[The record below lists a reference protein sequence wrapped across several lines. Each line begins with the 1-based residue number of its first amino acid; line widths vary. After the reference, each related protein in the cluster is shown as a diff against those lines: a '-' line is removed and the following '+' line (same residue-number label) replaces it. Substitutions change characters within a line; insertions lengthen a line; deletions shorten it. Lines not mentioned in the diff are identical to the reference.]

1 LRTKKSPSSSPA
13 TQKKEKNANK
23 KDAIEEKN
31 KNSATDPLNDVST
44 KEITPSSTLT
54 KNEEQKAKPLAR
66 EDQSKEEQQQSPP
79 QEVEK
84 ELIIPPAKETSS
96 EPEPIKTE
104 VSKGGEVQR
113 GKRAKFERRFVE
125 ADIPSSQE
133 RVATPTTTTTATT
146 EPEKISQIPIAPPS
160 PVSVNPISEKTELEQ
175 GERKLEQQ
183 PIQKE
188 EEGWHVEKEGSE
200 PLEKSLES
208 QPIQEMQPIP
218 SSSTPPP
225 AALDPLSSLSS
236 SSPSSMLSTVT
247 VQELPEVQEFKVDV
261 TEQKDKKKGKKKKK
275 LKKVRKPKRD
285 EEEEEEEEEEEN
297 AFPKKVKIK
306 KEKIAFSDRVIRFA
320 LKYTRVP
327 TRIIA
332 KRMPGLRDNLLRSN
346 MRISPEGVISLAL
359 LFTFISIP
367 ISIFGAYELW
377 NFGLRPWALFVPAV
391 CVVPFFIGITM
402 PKVSAS
408 SRAQALDNEL
418 PYLIAY
424 ITVLAGG
431 GISPIVTL
439 KRISKAAKIFPAAAK
454 EAARILMDIEIFG
467 LDAISALERETRL
480 TPNKTFSEFIGGY
493 VAVLKTGGDAL
504 SYLEAK
510 LKEIFSVR
518 ESKVKSGSEF
528 IATMSEAYIITT
540 VVMGVSLMVLW
551 ATQNLMSP
559 TGLPTTGGSVNSTLI
574 VMFSGLFVPV
584 ISLIFIIVIGSSQ
597 IKEPFTYDMPFYI
610 FLACMPVGA
619 LIYFL
624 PLGLPIY
631 YQLGIGLLVASGPP
645 MIFQMMYKKRKEAV
659 EAKLS
664 NFLRDLSEVRKTG
677 LSPEKTIEQLAN
689 RNYGALT
696 VHVKKIAAQV
706 SWGTPLKTVL
716 QTFIKE
722 VKSWVSRA
730 VAFLLLEVVDVGGG
744 SAKMFISL
752 ADFTERNAQL
762 DKERKSQIRPYI
774 IIPYIGAILIVA
786 TTAMMVYY
794 AGFSFQSF
802 PGASSF
808 TANFTPSTSVLTEA
822 TNTLL
827 LAAFFQAW
835 VMGFVAGKMGEGSAA
850 DGFKHA
856 TLLITISMV
865 TVIVTSLFIKI

>member
-1 LRTKKSPSSSPA
+1 MNQENKIEAPKEVSPA
-13 TQKKEKNANK
+13 VPIISADPKKEERVEALVTEPLQPQQQEAEVVPIK
-23 KDAIEEKN
+23 KISAEPVAEKN
-31 KNSATDPLNDVST
+31 V
-44 KEITPSSTLT
+44 
-54 KNEEQKAKPLAR
+54 
-66 EDQSKEEQQQSPP
+66 KEE
-79 QEVEK
+79 
-84 ELIIPPAKETSS
+84 T
-96 EPEPIKTE
+96 
-104 VSKGGEVQR
+104 QR
-113 GKRAKFERRFVE
+113 VKRAKFERRLRAESDFETREKSSVE
-125 ADIPSSQE
+125 LEDTKEIPITPPVPSSPFPPIIENPIRVKETKAENEVPQHEAKQIEQPLQQPEQRQE
-133 RVATPTTTTTATT
+133 EEVV
-146 EPEKISQIPIAPPS
+146 QPS
-160 PVSVNPISEKTELEQ
+160 PQVFELGQ
-175 GERKLEQQ
+175 IQQ
-183 PIQKE
+183 
-188 EEGWHVEKEGSE
+188 
-200 PLEKSLES
+200 
-208 QPIQEMQPIP
+208 QEMVPD
-218 SSSTPPP
+218 SFS
-225 AALDPLSSLSS
+225 PLSSGSS
-236 SSPSSMLSTVT
+236 TT
-247 VQELPEVQEFKVDV
+247 TIQTLPEVQEFKV
-261 TEQKDKKKGKKKKK
+261 EPINQKQKRRGKKKRRKK
-275 LKKVRKPKRD
+275 FKQKS
-285 EEEEEEEEEEEN
+285 EEEEGG
-297 AFPKKVKIK
+297 FK
-306 KEKIAFSDRVIRFA
+306 KENSKERITFSDRVVRFA
-320 LKYTRVP
+320 LKYTRLP
-327 TRIIA
+327 TRIIS
-332 KRMPGLRDNLLRSN
+332 KRLPGLRDNLLRSN
-346 MRISPEGVISLAL
+346 MRISPEGIISLAL

-367 ISIFGAYELW
+367 VSIFGAFELW
-377 NFGLRPWALFVPAV
+377 NFGIRPYALFVPAV
-391 CVVPFFIGITM
+391 SVVPFLVGITM
-402 PKVSAS
+402 PKISAS
-408 SRAQALDNEL
+408 SRAAALDNEL
-418 PYLIAY
+418 PFLIAY

-439 KRISKAAKIFPAAAK
+439 KRISKAAKIFPASAK
-454 EAARILMDIEIFG
+454 EAARILLDIDIFG

-480 TPNKTFSEFIGGY
+480 TPNKTFSDFIGGY
-493 VAVLKTGGDAL
+493 VSVLKTGGDAL

-510 LKEIFSVR
+510 LKEIFNVR

-559 TGLPTTGGSVNSTLI
+559 NGLPTSGGTVNSTLI
-574 VMFSGLFVPV
+574 VMFSGFFVPV

-597 IKEPFTYDMPFYI
+597 IREPYSYDLPFYI

-619 LIYFL
+619 LLYFL

-631 YQLGIGLLVASGPP
+631 YQLGLGLLAASTPP
-645 MIFQMMYKKRKEAV
+645 MVFQMMYKKRKESV

-677 LSPEKTIEQLAN
+677 LAPEKTIEQLAN

-716 QTFIKE
+716 QTFIRE
-722 VKSWVSRA
+722 VKSWISRA

-752 ADFTERNAQL
+752 ADFTEKNAQL
-762 DKERKSQIRPYI
+762 DKDRKSQIRPYI

-802 PGASSF
+802 PGLPS
-808 TANFTPSTSVLTEA
+808 NFTPSTALLTSA

-856 TLLITISMV
+856 TFLIAISMV
-865 TVIVTSLFIKI
+865 TVLVTNSFIKL

>member
-1 LRTKKSPSSSPA
+1 LRAKKQSSSSP
-13 TQKKEKNANK
+13 TTHKKAGDEK
-23 KDAIEEKN
+23 KDKLNEQQQEDDKKAI
-31 KNSATDPLNDVST
+31 ST
-44 KEITPSSTLT
+44 KEDLSSSNLAPESQDT
-54 KNEEQKAKPLAR
+54 KEQLVVPETQNLGQQPALQEDKEQAQPEEAK
-66 EDQSKEEQQQSPP
+66 
-79 QEVEK
+79 
-84 ELIIPPAKETSS
+84 I
-96 EPEPIKTE
+96 EPIE
-104 VSKGGEVQR
+104 VKDSPKREAQR
-113 GKRAKFERRFVE
+113 AKRAKFERRLTESAVASDDRILSQTPE
-125 ADIPSSQE
+125 PQSNNAIPN
-133 RVATPTTTTTATT
+133 V
-146 EPEKISQIPIAPPS
+146 EKIEPTIASASIENGLNDKELKVGEKQIEQTIHEEPNQEAWEPAPEHQVGQS
-160 PVSVNPISEKTELEQ
+160 YQNQEQ
-175 GERKLEQQ
+175 PQ
-183 PIQKE
+183 E
-188 EEGWHVEKEGSE
+188 EE
-200 PLEKSLES
+200 LT
-208 QPIQEMQPIP
+208 
-218 SSSTPPP
+218 SSF
-225 AALDPLSSLSS
+225 
-236 SSPSSMLSTVT
+236 SPSGTVAI
-247 VQELPEVQEFKVDV
+247 QSLPEVQEFEVEITD
-261 TEQKDKKKGKKKKK
+261 QKQKKRGEKKKKRKKGKSPKKG
-275 LKKVRKPKRD
+275 
-285 EEEEEEEEEEEN
+285 EQEEN
-297 AFPKKVKIK
+297 AFKETGP

-320 LKYTRVP
+320 LKYTRFP

-332 KRMPGLRDNLLRSN
+332 KRMPGLRENLLRSN

-359 LFTFISIP
+359 LFTLISIP
-367 ISIFGAYELW
+367 VSLFGAYELW
-377 NFGLRPWALFVPAV
+377 IFGLRPWALFVPAV
-391 CVVPFFIGITM
+391 SIVPFFIGITL

-439 KRISKAAKIFPAAAK
+439 KRISKAGKIFPAAAK

-467 LDAISALERETRL
+467 LDAISALERATRF
-480 TPNKTFSEFIGGY
+480 TPNKTFSDFIGGY

-510 LKEIFSVR
+510 LKEIFAVR
-518 ESKVKSGSEF
+518 EAKVKSGSEF

-574 VMFSGLFVPV
+574 LMFSGLFVPV

-597 IKEPFTYDMPFYI
+597 IREPFSYDRPFYI

-624 PLGLPIY
+624 PLGLAPY

-677 LSPEKTIEQLAN
+677 LAPEKTIEQLAN

-752 ADFTERNAQL
+752 ADFTEKNGQL
-762 DKERKSQIRPYI
+762 EKERKSLIRPYI

-802 PGASSF
+802 PGSSSL
-808 TANFTPSTSVLTEA
+808 TANFIPSASVLTEA

-865 TVIVTSLFIKI
+865 TVVVTSLFITI